1 MGHSKCR
8 RTFLHVG
15 HTRSLYVYEA
25 HSDMCAYVTLRG
37 PRVGYIRYESG
48 DFVLSVCNV
57 NGREHNIQQALI
69 MCRRKSR
76 FSEME

>member
-1 MGHSKCR
+1 MGHSMCR

-37 PRVGYIRYESG
+37 PRVCYIRYVSG
-48 DFVLSVCNV
+48 DLVLSVYSRD
-57 NGREHNIQQALI
+57 GRERL
-69 MCRRKSR
+69 
-76 FSEME
+76 

>member
-37 PRVGYIRYESG
+37 PRVCYIRYESG
-48 DFVLSVCNV
+48 DFVLSVLNI
-57 NGREHNIQQALI
+57 NGRERLHTKGPCNVPVRFTI
-69 MCRRKSR
+69 M
-76 FSEME
+76 

>member
-8 RTFLHVG
+8 RTFMHVG

-37 PRVGYIRYESG
+37 LRVCYIRYESG
-48 DFVLSVCNV
+48 DFVLSVCV
-57 NGREHNIQQALI
+57 I
-69 MCRRKSR
+69 
-76 FSEME
+76 